1 MTIRTNLN
9 WIVAGL
15 LLALFIGALDV
26 TIVSTAMPKITE
38 ELQGGCLFSW
48 VFTIYTL
55 TTCVATPI
63 FGKLTDLFGRRIVFG
78 IGVVLFVASSVLCG
92 LSHSMTALIWF
103 RALQG
108 IGAGALNPVC
118 FTIVGDLFT
127 GEKRGKMMGVFSSVW
142 SIAGLFGPLVGGYFV
157 DQVDWRWIFFI
168 NVPIGILSLIL
179 VLAFLKEQ
187 PQKQKRRIDYLGAAT
202 FTVAISSLMYALLS
216 GGEEYA
222 WSSPVIVGL
231 FAVSAAFLLLFL
243 WVESRSPEPMIPFGL
258 FRNRAI
264 SVSNLSGFLAFTI
277 SSGVTIYAP
286 IWIQNVLGHSATSS
300 GLMVMPMS
308 IAWPLASN
316 IVGRLMYRIGAKASV
331 VTGAFIVVAG
341 AAWLTALQLGS
352 PYGYWVCILSLI
364 GFGMGFVVTPTTVI
378 VQSSVGWELRGVATS
393 TISLLRSFGQ
403 TVGVAVFG
411 TIYNHYVVGAT
422 PAPADLVSGMH
433 GIFLLMIAIALAHA
447 ASVLFLPSGRT
458 SAAKSTL
465 KS

>member
-1 MTIRTNLN
+1 MTKQTNIN
-9 WIVAGL
+9 FIVIGL

-26 TIVSTAMPKITE
+26 TIVSTAMPKITAD
-38 ELQGGCLFSW
+38 LQGGNLFSW

-63 FGKLTDLFGRRIVFG
+63 FGKLTDLFGRKIVFAIG
-78 IGVVLFVASSVLCG
+78 IILFIASSVLCG
-92 LSHSMTALIWF
+92 LSNSMTALIWF

-118 FTIVGDLFT
+118 FTIVGDLFS
-127 GEKRGKMMGVFSSVW
+127 GEKRGKMMGVFASVW
-142 SIAGLFGPLVGGYFV
+142 SVAGLLGPLVGGYFV
-157 DQVDWRWIFFI
+157 DRVDWRWIFFI
-168 NVPIGILSLIL
+168 NVPIGAIAL
-179 VLAFLKEQ
+179 VLVIAFLKEQ
-187 PQKQKRRIDYLGAAT
+187 FQKQKKRIDYLGAAT
-202 FTVAISSLMYALLS
+202 FTVTISSLLYALLS

-222 WSSPVIVGL
+222 WDSPVIIGL
-231 FAVSAAFLLLFL
+231 FAVSAVFLVLFL
-243 WVESRSPEPMIPFGL
+243 WIESRSPEPMIPL
-258 FRNRAI
+258 AIFRDRVI

-316 IVGRLMYRIGAKASV
+316 IVGRLMYKIGAKASV
-331 VTGAFIVVAG
+331 VCGAFIVACG
-341 AAWLTALQLGS
+341 AAWLTALQIGS
-352 PYGYWVCILSLI
+352 PYGFWVCILSLI

-393 TISLLRSFGQ
+393 TISLLRSLGQ

-411 TIYNHYVVGAT
+411 TIYNRYVIGEN
-422 PAPADLVSGMH
+422 PAPSELVSGMH
-433 GIFLLMIAIALAHA
+433 GIFVLMVAIALAHA
-447 ASVLFLPSGRT
+447 VSVLFLPSGRQ
-458 SAAKSTL
+458 AAEKQAS
-465 KS
+465 